1 MKLQDSVALVTGSN
15 RGLGR
20 ALVRALVDAG
30 ARRVY
35 ATARDPKSVETGDR
49 IVPLALDV
57 TDPASVEAAAARAE
71 GVNLVVN
78 NAGSLAS
85 FGLLTATPEEIA
97 RDLRTNFTGPWLVA
111 RAFAP
116 KIEANGGGAI
126 ANVLSVVSLGSM
138 PPLGGYSASK
148 AAAFSLTQA
157 LAAELAPKKIA
168 VHAVFPGPIDTD
180 MIRSFEMQK
189 TSATDVARA
198 IVKGIAAGD
207 AHIAPDPMSAEVYA
221 AWTRDPR
228 AAAAKLAG

>member
-20 ALVRALVDAG
+20 ALVRALLDAG

-35 ATARDPKSVETGDR
+35 ATARDPKSVETGER

-57 TDPASVEAAAARAE
+57 TDAASIEAASVRAE

-85 FGLLTATPEEIA
+85 FGLLAAKPEELA
-97 RDLRTNFTGPWLVA
+97 HDLRVNFTGPLLVA

-138 PPLGGYSASK
+138 PALGGYSASK

-157 LAAELAPKKIA
+157 LAAELTPRKIA

-189 TSATDVARA
+189 TSAADVARA

-221 AWTRDPR
+221 AWARDPR